1 MRIVVG
7 VTYGSA
13 EVCTKGVD
21 GGGAVS
27 NLTTAEASFS
37 GNGGKQGRHD
47 GQDDD
52 LATKKNHEHFVLQ
65 RRGWEYT
72 YRAREHVVKD
82 KM

>member
-7 VTYGSA
+7 ETYGSA

-47 GQDDD
+47 GQDDH
-52 LATKKNHEHFVLQ
+52 LATKKNHEQFFFAKERVAVHVPSERTYCQ
-65 RRGWEYT
+65 R
-72 YRAREHVVKD
+72 
-82 KM
+82 